1 MTNSMELFSLSSW
14 ELFNQSTNC
23 LLLRNK
29 NGLVFAKFVF
39 PMSQPWY
46 CKYKRMNEMMP
57 LAWFS
62 QNLTDKSA
70 NIITLWGKTIWYWV
84 QYFSGVSFNIMR
96 DNTSDGILLE
106 TAPSIQNLFSF
117 SVFSHWS
124 IKYIC
129 FLYNIMG
136 I

>member
-1 MTNSMELFSLSSW
+1 
-14 ELFNQSTNC
+14 
-23 LLLRNK
+23 
-29 NGLVFAKFVF
+29 
-39 PMSQPWY
+39 
-46 CKYKRMNEMMP
+46 MNEMMP

-117 SVFSHWS
+117 SVFSH
-124 IKYIC
+124 
-129 FLYNIMG
+129 
-136 I
+136 